1 MPANVGDARVLLPSQ
16 IARDEVVHARALL
29 EHPMDT
35 GFFRTAE
42 GVPIPAYFVTEVT
55 VTYGDEQVAHF
66 MWTSG
71 ISRDP
76 YVAFPIRATR
86 EALLRVVW
94 KDNRGGAYEAS
105 APVRFG

>member
-1 MPANVGDARVLLPSQ
+1 MRATTGEARVVLPSQ
-16 IARDEVVHARALL
+16 IARDQVVHARALL

-42 GVPIPAYFVTEVT
+42 GVPIPAFFVTEVT

-66 MWTSG
+66 VWTSG

-86 EALLRVVW
+86 EAPLRVVW
-94 KDNRGGAYEAS
+94 KDNRGATYEAS
-105 APVRFG
+105 APVRFA